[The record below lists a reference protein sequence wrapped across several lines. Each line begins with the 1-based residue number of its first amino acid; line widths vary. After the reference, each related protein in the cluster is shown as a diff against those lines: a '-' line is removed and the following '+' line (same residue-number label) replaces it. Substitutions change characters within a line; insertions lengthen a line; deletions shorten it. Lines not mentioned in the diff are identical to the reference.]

1 MSRIYK
7 IGFTRPALLQETVL
21 VARLYDACKDWQ
33 EVGQRVRSD
42 NILQTRTVR
51 SSNIILGEIQKRLSL
66 LNEQQIQVVAD
77 DDARDVRQLVW
88 IALCKQYPFIGD
100 FTLEVLADAVLHHR
114 LAITY
119 DDYGHFFNTKADWH
133 PELDSVSEKTRSN
146 GRQALFQMMRQC
158 DLLTDANQIVPQMLS
173 SAIQNCSSEQDLA
186 FIPGAIPL

>member
-77 DDARDVRQLVW
+77 DDAAVG
-88 IALCKQYPFIGD
+88 GD
-100 FTLEVLADAVLHHR
+100 MAAV
-114 LAITY
+114 AAAAAVETVETAAMAA
-119 DDYGHFFNTKADWH
+119 G
-133 PELDSVSEKTRSN
+133 
-146 GRQALFQMMRQC
+146 
-158 DLLTDANQIVPQMLS
+158 
-173 SAIQNCSSEQDLA
+173 
-186 FIPGAIPL
+186 